1 MSRIV
6 SLSDLQGFYV
16 NSLAFML
23 EERLSFECEMGEF
36 VRNLQHYLE
45 VVFSTPRCYHP
56 MLLAASRIIGRH
68 QGFRQR
74 NEFRVARH

>member
-56 MLLAASRIIGRH
+56 MLLAALGADAECLQH
-68 QGFRQR
+68 CQ
-74 NEFRVARH
+74 EVVHLV